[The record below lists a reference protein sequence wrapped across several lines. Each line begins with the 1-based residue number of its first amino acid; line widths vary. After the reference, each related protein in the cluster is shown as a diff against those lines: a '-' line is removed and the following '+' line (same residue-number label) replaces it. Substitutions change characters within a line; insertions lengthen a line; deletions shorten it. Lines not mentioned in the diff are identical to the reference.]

1 MIAKKQLIEVTK
13 AEQRLLDKIVPLWLF
28 NNSKNQGVTLEME
41 KCVTLYQEQA
51 KVLNFHSPLITHN
64 TGLLDT
70 CTFTFKINLGRP
82 KLKGSRAYVL
92 PSMSLLF
99 HNNDTEPYIVT
110 NVREEMG
117 PEKYAKF
124 ITIAEKMTL
133 FYNRQSE
140 PWNKHKVINGD
151 ISVHPHVSG
160 DNKPCMGYFSQAFA
174 ETISTN
180 NLSAL
185 CSIAFTFCC
194 NWTRN
199 DAYWDINHSWT
210 QWHNYVT
217 QSSFREFLMTRHIMD
232 EIGKIN
238 NTSDYRRWRDDTLI
252 TDVFQQLKAKG
263 FTSLSLYIYGRVH
276 ELLKKSTRDTID
288 GKLKTMID
296 TLAHFPKDKLER
308 VTSSMPMMRVLNTG
322 PIMDW
327 SIVNNDEDA
336 TSSLGDDKLRMDTYE
351 SNARIGASIS
361 NFRRRMRDVLRN
373 PSRGRETPTARNIR
387 RVKNMIQRNEGFQAI
402 TEGLDD
408 TYVFERIVES
418 LGGAQS
424 IRVLNHSSC
433 WLYAIRSFAN
443 FLNATNKTLIEPL
456 VQYTFDETYGVKD
469 TINITNGLDT
479 MYQTMNDEDGSR
491 DSYLSTKYQLGH
503 KLYFMIESLYPYIS
517 EDSIRIKWIHFL
529 NARAK
534 GYISTQLRLETR
546 GLDNE
551 KSNNVHRCG
560 DGNGIQTF
568 NATSSDEESQLSI
581 ASF

>member
-1 MIAKKQLIEVTK
+1 MIAKKQLIKVTK
-13 AEQRLLDKIVPLWLF
+13 TEQRLLAKIVPLWLF
-28 NNSKNQGVTLEME
+28 NNSKNQGLTLEMGE
-41 KCVTLYQEQA
+41 CETLYEEQA
-51 KVLNFHSPLITHN
+51 KVLNFHSPEITAN

-70 CTFTFKINLGRP
+70 CHFTFKINLGRP

-110 NVREEMG
+110 NVKQEMG
-117 PEKYAKF
+117 DEYDKF
-124 ITIAEKMTL
+124 ITIAKKMVL
-133 FYNRQSE
+133 FYNRDSDN
-140 PWNKHKVINGD
+140 WNLNKVKYGN

-160 DNKPCMGYFSQAFA
+160 DNKPCMGYFSRAFA

-199 DAYWDINHSWT
+199 DAYWDINQSWT

-217 QSSFREFLMTRHIMD
+217 QDSFRKYLMTREIMN
-232 EIGKIN
+232 EIQKIN
-238 NTSDYRRWRDDTLI
+238 NTENYRRWYDDTLI
-252 TDVFQQLKAKG
+252 CDVFQQLKAKG
-263 FTSLSLYIYGRVH
+263 FTSLSLYVYGRVH
-276 ELLKKSTRDTID
+276 NMLKSVTRDTID
-288 GKLKTMID
+288 GKIKKIMEVLSF
-296 TLAHFPKDKLER
+296 FPKDKLER
-308 VTSSMPMMRVLNTG
+308 LTSSMPLVRIMNTG
-322 PIMDW
+322 PVMDW
-327 SIVNNDEDA
+327 AIVNDNDA
-336 TSSLGDDKLRMDTYE
+336 VPSSLNEEKMRLDAYE
-351 SNARIGASIS
+351 RSPRIAGSLS
-361 NFRRRMRDVLRN
+361 SFRRRMRDVLRATN
-373 PSRGRETPTARNIR
+373 GTTERPTARDIR
-387 RVKNMIQRNEGFQAI
+387 RVKNIIQRNGGFELI
-402 TEGLDD
+402 TNGLDD
-408 TYVFERIVES
+408 EFVFDRIVDA
-418 LGGAQS
+418 LGGTQS
-424 IRVLNHSSC
+424 LSVLNHSSC
-433 WLYAIRSFAN
+433 WLYAIRSFAY
-443 FLNATNKTLIEPL
+443 FLNATNKTLQEPL
-456 VQYTFDETYGVKD
+456 LQYTFDETYDV
-469 TINITNGLDT
+469 TTTLNIVNGLDT

-491 DSYLSTKYQLGH
+491 DAYLSTRYSLGQ

-517 EDSIRIKWIHFL
+517 EDRIRIKWIHFI